1 MSQQANGTRL
11 NKYLASCGVGSR
23 RACDVLIQEG
33 KIFVNNSRCE
43 NPATKVGPDDTV
55 RVGRKPV
62 SPRST
67 EVILLNKPAGLVCT
81 AQDELGRGTIYDIL
95 PPKLQHLKN
104 VGRLDKDSEG
114 LLVLTNDG
122 DLALKLTHPGHKVEK
137 EYLVTLN
144 QAFANEVMDQ
154 LVKGVHTPEGKAKA
168 KSVRRISPRRVKV
181 VLETGLKRQIRYMF
195 DALHLKV
202 TKLVRI
208 RIGTLQDAGLDAG
221 RWRHLDESEIE
232 ALGQNPPQRKVP
244 DDVSRATRRRIPRKA
259 ARKTGSKDARKTA
272 RKTTRKQGRAAA
284 TKTASHK
291 SSRHPFKRV
300 AKKVS
305 RRRKK

>member
-23 RACDVLIQEG
+23 RACDALIQEG

-43 NPATKVGPDDTV
+43 NPATKVGPDDVV

-95 PPKLQHLKN
+95 PPQLQHLKN

-144 QAFANEVMDQ
+144 QAFANEIMDQ
-154 LVKGVHTPEGKAKA
+154 LVKGVHTPEGRAKA

-208 RIGTLQDAGLDAG
+208 RIGMLEDTRIELG
-221 RWRHLDESEIE
+221 RWRHLDESEVE

-244 DDVSRATRRRIPRKA
+244 DDVSRATRKRATRKST
-259 ARKTGSKDARKTA
+259 RKDARKTA
-272 RKTTRKQGRAAA
+272 RKTTRKQGKAAA

-291 SSRHPFKRV
+291 SSRHSFKRA

>member
-1 MSQQANGTRL
+1 MSQQAKGTRL

-23 RACDVLIQEG
+23 RACDTLIQEG
-33 KIFVNNSRCE
+33 KIFVNNSRCD
-43 NPATKVGPDDTV
+43 NPATQVGPDDVV
-55 RVGRKPV
+55 RVGRKHV

-81 AQDELGRGTIYDIL
+81 AQDELGRETIYDIL

-154 LVKGVHTPEGKAKA
+154 LVKGVHTPEGRAKA
-168 KSVRRISPRRVKV
+168 KSVRRISPRRVRV

-208 RIGTLQDAGLDAG
+208 RIGMLQDNGLDLG
-221 RWRHLDESEIE
+221 RWRYLDELEVE

-244 DDVSRATRRRIPRKA
+244 DDVSRAIRRRTPG
-259 ARKTGSKDARKTA
+259 KTGGKNATKTA
-272 RKTTRKQGRAAA
+272 RKTTRKQTKRAA
-284 TKTASHK
+284 TKTAGRK
-291 SSRHPFKRV
+291 SSRSQFKRA

>member
-1 MSQQANGTRL
+1 MSEPTTGTRL

-23 RACDVLIQEG
+23 RACDALIQEG
-33 KIFVNNSRCE
+33 NIFVNNSRCE
-43 NPATKVGPDDTV
+43 NPATQIGPDDMV
-55 RVGRKPV
+55 RVGRKNV
-62 SPRST
+62 SPRIT

-122 DLALKLTHPGHKVEK
+122 DLALKLTHPAQKVEK
-137 EYLVTLN
+137 EYVVTLN
-144 QAFANEVMDQ
+144 QAFPNEVMDQ
-154 LVKGVHTPEGKAKA
+154 LIKGVHTPEGRAKAKA
-168 KSVRRISPRRVKV
+168 VRRISPRRVKV

-195 DALHLKV
+195 DAVHLKV

-208 RIGTLQDAGLDAG
+208 RIGMLEDTRLELG
-221 RWRHLDESEIE
+221 RWRHLDEAEIE
-232 ALGQNPPQRKVP
+232 ALGKNPPQRKAP
-244 DDVSRATRRRIPRKA
+244 ADVVRAVRNRPATKA
-259 ARKTGSKDARKTA
+259 GRNQVGRFSKKTDARKTA
-272 RKTTRKQGRAAA
+272 GRKTADPRIKRA
-284 TKTASHK
+284 
-291 SSRHPFKRV
+291 

>member
-1 MSQQANGTRL
+1 MSEPTKGTRL

-23 RACDVLIQEG
+23 RACDALIQEG
-33 KIFVNNSRCE
+33 NIFVNNSRCE
-43 NPATKVGPDDTV
+43 NPATQIGPDDLV
-55 RVGRKPV
+55 RVGRKNV
-62 SPRST
+62 SPRTT

-95 PPKLQHLKN
+95 PPKLKHLKN

-122 DLALKLTHPGHKVEK
+122 DLALKLTHPAQKVEK
-137 EYLVTLN
+137 EYVVTLN
-144 QAFANEVMDQ
+144 QAFPNEVMDQ
-154 LVKGVHTPEGKAKA
+154 LIKGVHTPEGRAKAKA
-168 KSVRRISPRRVKV
+168 VRRISPRRVKV

-195 DALHLKV
+195 DAVHLKV

-208 RIGTLQDAGLDAG
+208 RIGMLEDTRLELG
-221 RWRHLDESEIE
+221 RWRHLDEAEIE
-232 ALGQNPPQRKVP
+232 ALGKNPPQRKAP
-244 DDVSRATRRRIPRKA
+244 ADVVRAVRNRPATKAARTQVGRFTKKANPRKTA
-259 ARKTGSKDARKTA
+259 ARKTAGPRIK
-272 RKTTRKQGRAAA
+272 RA
-284 TKTASHK
+284 
-291 SSRHPFKRV
+291 

>member
-1 MSQQANGTRL
+1 MSQQAKGTRL

-23 RACDVLIQEG
+23 RACDTMIQEG

-43 NPATKVGPDDTV
+43 NPATQVGTDDIV
-55 RVGRKPV
+55 RVGRKHV

-137 EYLVTLN
+137 EYLVTVN
-144 QAFANEVMDQ
+144 QAFANELMDQ
-154 LVKGVHTPEGKAKA
+154 LVKGVHTPEGRAKA
-168 KSVRRISPRRVKV
+168 KSVRRISPRRLKV

-208 RIGTLQDAGLDAG
+208 RIGMLEDTRIELG
-221 RWRHLDESEIE
+221 RWRHLDESEVE
-232 ALGQNPPQRKVP
+232 ALGQNPPQRKIP
-244 DDVSRATRRRIPRKA
+244 DDVSRATRNRVTRKST
-259 ARKTGSKDARKTA
+259 RKVASKSARKTA
-272 RKTTRKQGRAAA
+272 RKQTKRTA
-284 TKTASHK
+284 TKTGGYK
-291 SSRHPFKRV
+291 SSRPPFKRA

>member
-1 MSQQANGTRL
+1 M
-11 NKYLASCGVGSR
+11 
-23 RACDVLIQEG
+23 
-33 KIFVNNSRCE
+33 NNSRCE
-43 NPATKVGPDDTV
+43 NPATQIGPDDLV
-55 RVGRKPV
+55 RVGRKNV
-62 SPRST
+62 SPRTT
-67 EVILLNKPAGLVCT
+67 EVILLNKPPGLVCT

-122 DLALKLTHPGHKVEK
+122 DLALKLTHPAQKVEK
-137 EYLVTLN
+137 EYVVTLN
-144 QAFANEVMDQ
+144 QAFPNEVMDQ
-154 LVKGVHTPEGKAKA
+154 LIKGVHTPEGRAKAKA
-168 KSVRRISPRRVKV
+168 VRRISPRRVKV

-195 DALHLKV
+195 DAVHLKV

-208 RIGTLQDAGLDAG
+208 RIGMLEDTRLELG

-232 ALGQNPPQRKVP
+232 ALGQNPPQRKAP
-244 DDVSRATRRRIPRKA
+244 ADVVRAVRNRSASKPVRTQIERFTKKANPRKTA
-259 ARKTGSKDARKTA
+259 ARKTAGPRIK
-272 RKTTRKQGRAAA
+272 RA
-284 TKTASHK
+284 
-291 SSRHPFKRV
+291 

>member
-1 MSQQANGTRL
+1 VEWAL
-11 NKYLASCGVGSR
+11 
-23 RACDVLIQEG
+23 DVHAMRSFQEG
-33 KIFVNNSRCE
+33 NIFVNNSRCE
-43 NPATKVGPDDTV
+43 NPATQIGPDDMV
-55 RVGRKPV
+55 RVGRKNV
-62 SPRST
+62 SPRIT

-122 DLALKLTHPGHKVEK
+122 DLALKLTHPAQKVEK
-137 EYLVTLN
+137 EYVVTLN
-144 QAFANEVMDQ
+144 QAFPNEVMDQ
-154 LVKGVHTPEGKAKA
+154 LIKGVHTPEGRAKAKA
-168 KSVRRISPRRVKV
+168 VRRISPRRVKV

-195 DALHLKV
+195 DAVHLKV

-208 RIGTLQDAGLDAG
+208 RIGMLEDTRLELG
-221 RWRHLDESEIE
+221 RWRHLDEAEIE
-232 ALGQNPPQRKVP
+232 ALGKNPPQRKAP
-244 DDVSRATRRRIPRKA
+244 ADVVRAVRNRPATKA
-259 ARKTGSKDARKTA
+259 GRNQVGRFSKKTDARKTA
-272 RKTTRKQGRAAA
+272 GRKTADPRIKRA
-284 TKTASHK
+284 
-291 SSRHPFKRV
+291 

>member
-1 MSQQANGTRL
+1 MSQQAKGTRL

-23 RACDVLIQEG
+23 RACDALIQEG

-43 NPATKVGPDDTV
+43 NPATQVGPDDMV
-55 RVGRKPV
+55 RVGRKHV

-67 EVILLNKPAGLVCT
+67 EVILFNKPAGLVCT
-81 AQDELGRGTIYDIL
+81 AQDELGRETIYDIL

-144 QAFANEVMDQ
+144 QAFANEMMDQ
-154 LVKGVHTPEGKAKA
+154 LVKGVHTPEGRARA
-168 KSVRRISPRRVKV
+168 KSVRRVSPRRVKV

-208 RIGTLQDAGLDAG
+208 RIGMLQDSGLELG
-221 RWRHLDESEIE
+221 RWRHLDESEVE
-232 ALGQNPPQRKVP
+232 ALGQNPTKRKVP
-244 DDVSRATRRRIPRKA
+244 DDVSRATR
-259 ARKTGSKDARKTA
+259 ARAPRKTA
-272 RKTTRKQGRAAA
+272 RKQTKRAAK
-284 TKTASHK
+284 KTVGRK
-291 SSRHPFKRV
+291 SARPQFKRA
-300 AKKVS
+300 AKKVP